1 MKRDIFLISNSTN
14 AGEQYLGW
22 IKNDIVAYCRQRN
35 IKEALFVPY
44 AGVNVGQAFDG
55 KKIND
60 SYDLYFDR
68 VKNVFESDGL
78 TLLSTHKCDS
88 PIEKYVEKA
97 ECIIVGGG
105 NTFHLVYELHRLN
118 LMDCIR
124 KRILE
129 GCPYIGW
136 SAGANIAC
144 PTMKTTNDMPVVE
157 PKSFDTL
164 GVVPFQINPHYLDAN
179 PEGHGGETREDR
191 IREFLTVNPS
201 VTVAGLREATAL
213 IVKDDD
219 IKLIGSR
226 SLRVF
231 RYGVEP
237 QEFSLKDDLK
247 FLLE

>member
-1 MKRDIFLISNSTN
+1 MKRDLFLISNSTN

-35 IKEALFVPY
+35 IKEALFIPY
-44 AGVNVGQAFDG
+44 AGVNVGQQFEG
-55 KKIND
+55 KTIND

-68 VKNVFESDGL
+68 VNSVFEPEGL
-78 TLLSTHKCDS
+78 TLRSIHKCGT
-88 PIEKYVEKA
+88 PITKHIENS

-105 NTFHLVYELHRLN
+105 NTFHLVYELHKLN
-118 LMDCIR
+118 IMDSIR
-124 KRILE
+124 KRVLE

-144 PTMKTTNDMPVVE
+144 PTMKTTNDMPVIE
-157 PKSFDTL
+157 PKSFNTL

-179 PEGHGGETREDR
+179 PAGHGGETREDR
-191 IREFLTVNPS
+191 IKEFLVVNPDA
-201 VTVAGLREATAL
+201 TVAGLREATAL

-226 SLRVF
+226 KVRIF

-237 QEFSLKDDLK
+237 QELSSEDDLRVI
-247 FLLE
+247 L